1 MATIA
6 EMLVKLGMDI
16 SGFKAGTDGAKKE
29 LSGLEKSMKGLESA
43 GKAMTS
49 IGTSISIGVTA
60 PLMTASTALA
70 SFTVQAESM
79 VKVRD
84 AFDNIATAAGSSG
97 DAILEA
103 MRKSSQG
110 MVSNIDMMK
119 SFNLAAQLVS
129 EDFALKLPEAMG
141 YLGKVAAATGTS
153 MDYLLDSLVRGVGRL
168 SPLILDNLGIQ
179 VDMNAAYEKYA
190 GVLGKSVD
198 EMSKA
203 EKQTA
208 LMNET
213 MKLLEENTASMP
225 DNYGNVTQALKAT
238 FQNAKDAIGETLL
251 PVLGQVAESLTKTI
265 NKIVEMTTEGGNLY
279 PAIQSM
285 GEAFTNLVEKIG
297 DVVDWFGQLDPA
309 IASTIASFGMFLAA
323 MGPILLVGGK
333 LVGVISAIMK
343 VASSDAIYL
352 LAGKL
357 GVLGTT
363 AAATLAPL
371 LGIAAAFAAVTA
383 AAVYTDKKTKEFV
396 TGLENTRAAALEGR
410 QSFDEYAQ
418 SVGGFGSYL
427 NRGGDS
433 ILEYNAKMNDAR
445 AGLVKMYEA
454 GKINE
459 TQLKDMTRAVVWSKT
474 GLEDAARAYYDFNLE
489 QVKAADFSS
498 QMAAGY
504 QAMNDYTKNHTAAV
518 EEETAAIAE
527 QTAAIATEAEGIKSI
542 GANFSGMITYAQQ
555 YDSIQKQ
562 INEKLELMAQIDVNG
577 DGIADVGNK
586 ANGTQTDLEALK
598 GEVEALQGSLE
609 TMAAQATL
617 NMLQASIAI
626 GGVTEAESKLFF
638 DTAVAMGQMTREGA
652 DAAYKS
658 YSDSIRLMNLLELDP
673 KTGEISVDN
682 YDAMMA
688 IMAIEDMTISEK
700 IAAIEAILSGEEAVE
715 ASLDNLARD
724 RVSTVTVRTVNTGG
738 GGGGNTPMLRAGGG
752 DVIGGMPYIVGERGP
767 ELFVPNINGEIIPN
781 HELSDYA
788 TGNVINNYNL
798 TMPTTARA
806 EDIRMAFELMEAWNR

>member
-60 PLMTASTALA
+60 PLMAASTALA

-103 MRKSSQG
+103 MRKGSQG

-190 GVLGKSVD
+190 GELGKSVD

-213 MKLLEENTASMP
+213 MKLLAENTASMP

-251 PVLGQVAESLTKTI
+251 PVLGEVTSSLTGTI

-279 PAIQSM
+279 PALQSI
-285 GEAFTNLVEKIG
+285 GSGFSDIVSKIG
-297 DVVDWFGQLDPA
+297 GFIEKLGELDPVWV
-309 IASTIASFGMFLAA
+309 STISNIALFLAA
-323 MGPILLVGGK
+323 LGPVLSITGK
-333 LVGVISAIMK
+333 LTSGFATLVPKLANMAVTMGITGT
-343 VASSDAIYL
+343 AS
-352 LAGKL
+352 LAG
-357 GVLGTT
+357 
-363 AAATLAPL
+363 A
-371 LGIAAAFAAVTA
+371 
-383 AAVYTDKKTKEFV
+383 
-396 TGLENTRAAALEGR
+396 
-410 QSFDEYAQ
+410 
-418 SVGGFGSYL
+418 
-427 NRGGDS
+427 
-433 ILEYNAKMNDAR
+433 
-445 AGLVKMYEA
+445 
-454 GKINE
+454 
-459 TQLKDMTRAVVWSKT
+459 
-474 GLEDAARAYYDFNLE
+474 
-489 QVKAADFSS
+489 
-498 QMAAGY
+498 
-504 QAMNDYTKNHTAAV
+504 
-518 EEETAAIAE
+518 AAIAGIAVALAAVAVAVVHFNNKAKAMAE
-527 QTAAIATEAEGIKSI
+527 GLDAVRESALGTGASFEEYSASLYAAGDATNGADLSLVEYSAHSKSALGQLKALNSQGIVSDNVFSKLNSQYRMGIISMSDLEKEVYKYSQTQYLMGQAVDQSAGSVTQMLANIKDGVPVIETATQAIEDNSEELAIMDAIATEAEGIKSI

-700 IAAIEAILSGEEAVE
+700 IAAIEAILSGEGAVE

-738 GGGGNTPMLRAGGG
+738 GGGNTEMFRAAGG

-806 EDIRMAFELMEAWNR
+806 EDVRMAFELLEAWNR